1 MSMRNEPLLALPKD
15 LQDKR
20 YALKQKKQ
28 EIEDQI
34 KKLDEQIR
42 ERRKN
47 CKHQRRDDLT
57 GYEYAV
63 YCTKC
68 GEMIDSWL

>member
-1 MSMRNEPLLALPKD
+1 MRNEPLLSLPKD

-20 YALKQKKQ
+20 WALRDQKT
-28 EIEDQI
+28 EIEKQI
-34 KKLDEQIR
+34 KELEEQIK
-42 ERRKN
+42 ERRRTCAHERPK
-47 CKHQRRDDLT
+47 DLT

-63 YCTKC
+63 YCAKC